1 MSRSILKAAAFTP
14 AVAASTLLTLTF
26 APLLP
31 PVAGWVLLVGGLVA
45 VAALTFGQGEDL
57 VVRALFRGRRLTSAE
72 ERLLAPA
79 VTLLCQRGLGPPVT
93 RLWVRD
99 SVHVVS
105 SGGVG
110 HRSVIISGGL
120 IAAVRDGQLPADQA
134 AAVIAH
140 AAGTIRAGVVRCDA
154 ALEFWTLPWQL
165 VRTVGLGVA
174 RWFAWIPLAG
184 LAWRL
189 RYIVGAIALVQGFHD
204 GRPAAIV
211 AGVGAGLVVTL
222 SYLAPR
228 LAVSWAATVSDAGDC
243 EVARAGLGEPLAA
256 YLRRCS
262 RSPETVERIH
272 SLVGAEPA
280 SSRPSLA
287 AVSL

>member
-1 MSRSILKAAAFTP
+1 MSRSILKVAAFAP
-14 AVAASTLLTLTF
+14 AVGGSTLLTVTF

-31 PVAGWVLLVGGLVA
+31 PLAGWVLFVGGLVA
-45 VAALTFGQGEDL
+45 MAALSCGMGEDFAI
-57 VVRALFRGRRLTSAE
+57 RALFRGRRLTTAE

-79 VTLLCQRGLGPPVT
+79 LTLLCQRGLGPPVT

-99 SVHVVS
+99 SVHPIS

-110 HRSVIISGGL
+110 RRSVIVSGGL
-120 IAAVRDGQLPADQA
+120 IAAVRDGQLPSDQA

-140 AAGTIRAGVVRCDA
+140 AAGTVRAGVVRCDA
-154 ALEFWTLPWQL
+154 ALEFWTVPWQL
-165 VRTVGLGVA
+165 VRTVGVGAA

-189 RYIVGAIALVQGFHD
+189 RFIVGGIALVQGLID
-204 GRPAAIV
+204 GRPAAIA
-211 AGVGAGLVVTL
+211 AGIGAGLVVALT
-222 SYLAPR
+222 YLTPR
-228 LAVSWAATVSDAGDC
+228 LAALWATAVSEAGDR
-243 EVARAGLGEPLAA
+243 EVDRAGLGQALAA

-262 RSPETVERIH
+262 RSPETIDRIH
-272 SLVGAEPA
+272 RLAGPEPA
-280 SSRPSLA
+280 PRPSLA

>member
-1 MSRSILKAAAFTP
+1 MSRSVLKVAAFAP
-14 AVAASTLLTLTF
+14 AVVASTLLTVAF

-31 PVAGWVLLVGGLVA
+31 PLAGWVLFVGGLVA
-45 VAALTFGQGEDL
+45 MAALSCGPGEDFAI
-57 VVRALFRGRRLTSAE
+57 RALFRGRRLTTAE

-99 SVHVVS
+99 SVHPIS

-110 HRSVIISGGL
+110 RRSVIVSGGL
-120 IAAVRDGQLPADQA
+120 IGAVRDGQLPSDQA

-140 AAGTIRAGVVRCDA
+140 AAGTVRAGVVRCDA
-154 ALEFWTLPWQL
+154 ALEFWTVPWEL
-165 VRTVGLGVA
+165 VRTVGVGAA

-189 RYIVGAIALVQGFHD
+189 RFIVGGLALVQGLID
-204 GRPAAIV
+204 GRLAAIA
-211 AGVGAGLVVTL
+211 AGIGAGLVVAL

-228 LAVSWAATVSDAGDC
+228 LAASWATAVRQAGDR
-243 EVARAGLGEPLAA
+243 EVDRAGLGEPLAA
-256 YLRRCS
+256 FLRRCP
-262 RSPETVERIH
+262 RSPETMERIH
-272 SLVGAEPA
+272 RLAGAEPA
-280 SSRPSLA
+280 ARPSLA